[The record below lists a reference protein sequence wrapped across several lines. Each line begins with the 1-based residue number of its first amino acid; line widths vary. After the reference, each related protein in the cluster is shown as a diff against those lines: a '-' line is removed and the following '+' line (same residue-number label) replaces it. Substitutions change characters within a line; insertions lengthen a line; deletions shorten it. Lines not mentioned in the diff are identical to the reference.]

1 MASRRSERVGGLLVE
16 VVAEIL
22 LREVKDPRL
31 EGITVTAAAMSPDL
45 RAARVFVRPL
55 SGNKDVDALAG
66 LKSASGYIRRQV
78 AGRMG
83 LKYTPGLTF
92 VYDETLDDVNRLEG
106 IFHKIHKGNG

>member
-45 RAARVFVRPL
+45 RAARVFVRTL
-55 SGNKDVDALAG
+55 SGSKDVDALAV
-66 LKSASGYIRRQV
+66 LKSASGYIRRK
-78 AGRMG
+78 AAARMG
-83 LKYTPGLTF
+83 LKYIPELTF